1 MNDIDMDPRTASYME
16 AARDLWQLHKSLR
29 PLAPMV
35 RFKQVLTA
43 LATLIYGAHVTH
55 EELRALSSIVADVE
69 MQEEGD

>member
-1 MNDIDMDPRTASYME
+1 MNEIDMDPRIAAHME
-16 AARDLWQLHKSLR
+16 AARELWQLHRPLR

-35 RFKQVLTA
+35 RFKQVLSA

-69 MQEEGD
+69 LQEGN